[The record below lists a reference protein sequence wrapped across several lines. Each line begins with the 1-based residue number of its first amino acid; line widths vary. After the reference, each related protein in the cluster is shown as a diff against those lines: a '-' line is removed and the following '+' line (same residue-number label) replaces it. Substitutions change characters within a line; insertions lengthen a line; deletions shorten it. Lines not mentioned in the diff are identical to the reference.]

1 MKGPGRTTTT
11 VRVRFFAAFRQTF
24 GGKERIF
31 ELEEGTT
38 LGCLLERLGDSSA
51 RRAELFAA
59 PEAGKPPALHP
70 HIVVMVNGENASARG
85 GWNGELRAG
94 DTVAVFPLM
103 GGG

>member
-1 MKGPGRTTTT
+1 MKGPGRTTMT

-38 LGCLLERLGDSSA
+38 LGRLLERLGDSPA
-51 RRAELFAA
+51 RRDEIFAA
-59 PEAGKPPALHP
+59 GEAGKPPALHP
-70 HIVVMVNGENASARG
+70 HVVVMINGENASARG
-85 GWNGELRAG
+85 GWSGELRSG

>member
-1 MKGPGRTTTT
+1 MKEPVRTTMT
-11 VRVRFFAAFRQTF
+11 VRVRFFAAFRQTL

-38 LGCLLERLGDSSA
+38 LGRLLERLGDSPA
-51 RRAELFAA
+51 RRDEIFAA
-59 PEAGKPPALHP
+59 GEAGKPPALHP
-70 HIVVMVNGENASARG
+70 HVVVMINGENASARG
-85 GWNGELRAG
+85 GWSGELRSG